1 MNQILTIAQNT
12 YKELIRDKALF
23 LLIFFAIGL
32 LGLSILLSQLSIH
45 ENLRLTIDFGFSGI
59 FLAIVAMTLF
69 VGSTLVFR
77 EIDKKTILFL
87 MSYPLSRSQF
97 IMGKFF
103 GFAMMLCTLLIGLGV
118 VLAGMLFFIQ
128 WHPTSAFLIAFY
140 GMFLEILLLLS
151 MTLFFGVIIRP
162 ILVVGSVVGLFLIGH
177 GMNGFSEIVGRGQNE
192 FLKTLSQ
199 IIKWALPNLENMN
212 WMNQVVYADIVPG
225 RTIVFASVY
234 TLGWVIFFLSFAIV
248 LFRRRDF
255 V

>member
-1 MNQILTIAQNT
+1 MNQIITIAQNT
-12 YKELIRDKALF
+12 YKEMIRDKALF
-23 LLIFFAIGL
+23 ILIFFALGL
-32 LGLSILLSQLSIH
+32 LALSVLLSQLSIH

-103 GFAMMLCTLLIGLGV
+103 GFAAILCTLMLGLGV
-118 VLAGMLFFIQ
+118 ALAALLITIQ
-128 WHPTSAFLIAFY
+128 WKPTASFLIAFY
-140 GMFLEILLLLS
+140 GIFLETLVLLS
-151 MTLFFGVIIRP
+151 MTLLFGVIIRP
-162 ILVVGSVVGLFLIGH
+162 ILVVGAVVGLFLIGH
-177 GMNGFSEIVGRGQNE
+177 GMNGFAEIVARGQNE

-199 IIKWALPNLENMN
+199 ILRWGLPNLENMN
-212 WMNQVVYADIVPG
+212 WMNQVVYAELVPG
-225 RTIVFASVY
+225 RTILFASVY
-234 TLGWVIFFLSFAIV
+234 SLGWIIFFLSLAIV
-248 LFRRRDF
+248 VFRRRDF

>member
-1 MNQILTIAQNT
+1 VNQILTIAQNT

-23 LLIFFAIGL
+23 LLIFFAFGL

-59 FLAIVAMTLF
+59 FLAIVAMTF
-69 VGSTLVFR
+69 FIGSTLVFR

-97 IMGKFF
+97 IVGKFL
-103 GFAMMLCTLLIGLGV
+103 GFTSMLMTLMVGLGIVLATLLFV
-118 VLAGMLFFIQ
+118 IQ
-128 WHPTSAFLIAFY
+128 WEPTPAFIIAFY
-140 GMFLEILLLLS
+140 GIFLEILVLLS
-151 MTLFFGVIIRP
+151 MTLLFGVIIRP

-177 GMNGFSEIVGRGQNE
+177 GMNGFAEIVARGQNE

-199 IIKWALPNLENMN
+199 ILKWALPNLENMN
-212 WMNQVVYADIVPG
+212 WMNQVVYAEIVPA

-234 TLGWVIFFLSFAIV
+234 SLGWVIFFLSLAVV

>member
-1 MNQILTIAQNT
+1 MNQILAIAQNT

-23 LLIFFAIGL
+23 ILIFFGLGL
-32 LGLSILLSQLSIH
+32 LALSVLLSQLSIS

-59 FLAIVAMTLF
+59 FLAIVAMTFF

-97 IMGKFF
+97 IMGKFL
-103 GFAMMLCTLLIGLGV
+103 GFTAMLVTLLIGLGF
-118 VLAGMLFFIQ
+118 VLSLLLFYIG
-128 WHPTSAFLIAFY
+128 WEPTSAFLIAMY
-140 GMFLEILLLLS
+140 GIFLEILLLLS

-162 ILVVGSVVGLFLIGH
+162 ILVVGCAVGLFLIGH
-177 GMNGFSEIVGRGQNE
+177 GMNGFAEIVARGQNE
-192 FLKTLSQ
+192 FLKTTSVAL
-199 IIKWALPNLENMN
+199 KWAMPNLENLN
-212 WMNQVVYADIVPG
+212 WMNQVVYGEIVPA
-225 RTIVFASVY
+225 RTILFASVY
-234 TLGWVIFFLSFAIV
+234 SLGWVIFFLSIAVI